1 MKKVLILAACL
12 IPAAEGEGQMKT
24 AYPDSVLELD
34 DDVAGNLVASQRA
47 KYADKGAK
55 LLDTTKEHETEAA
68 KRAAAV
74 STPEAIMAAAV
85 ASAVKAAL
93 AAQSEAD
100 AAKPPKA

>member
-12 IPAAEGEGQMKT
+12 IPAEGEGQMKT

-100 AAKPPKA
+100 VAKPPKV